1 MFRRLP
7 NQLPKDAIFPT
18 DLKGLGYFI
27 NDNDQIRQIA
37 NPEHKYQYKVNRNDR
52 VNEVYKEA
60 MNTCARSIVLKRLLD
75 LGLEEVRLPLG
86 TAQSEKHVSILVSP
100 GLASKKHVI
109 IFFPERHTDLGVLS
123 YRVIGDEGINI
134 GSIVNF
140 VKSILKGPPSPAE
153 VTTNGNTTD
162 TDDVQAQ
169 VERPGIVIANPS
181 QLIWYRG
188 GGRAVTDREW
198 LCMPR
203 ESAVH
208 EPMRIDEVK
217 NRVEGNKN
225 FEEHVQYI
233 FEHILSSEDDKQP
246 LCHPQA
252 KISVIGQEYP
262 GSEALQYITK
272 NWMGWRN
279 RISCV
284 ALINPQH
291 GLEGLF
297 STFDLSAP
305 GDAAEKEQVT
315 DFIATRT
322 RAYKLSHKPLE
333 TVMSGRTR
341 LGCNVYS
348 SGETLYEEAAF
359 VRCWPSVLDWIDV
372 CRFSDTFAEPVF
384 EMELSDEEEEQGWK
398 EKPKTRSPRRPQTE
412 EEQLEARFRGE
423 LKVTEEGAIADA

>member
-1 MFRRLP
+1 MLT
-7 NQLPKDAIFPT
+7 LLLA
-18 DLKGLGYFI
+18 
-27 NDNDQIRQIA
+27 
-37 NPEHKYQYKVNRNDR
+37 
-52 VNEVYKEA
+52 
-60 MNTCARSIVLKRLLD
+60 CARQIVLKRLRD

-86 TAQSEKHVSILVSP
+86 STETDKHVPILVSP
-100 GLASKKHVI
+100 DLASKKYVI
-109 IFFPERHTDLGVLS
+109 VFFPERHTDMGVLS
-123 YRVIGDEGINI
+123 YRVMGDEGINI

-140 VKSILKGPPSPAE
+140 VQCIMKGPPPPSE
-153 VTTNGNTTD
+153 VTVGGASNTD
-162 TDDVQAQ
+162 PNAAPVAKAL

-208 EPMRIDEVK
+208 EPMRIDEVR

-233 FEHILSSEDDKQP
+233 FEHILSSDDDNQP
-246 LCHPQA
+246 LCDPRA
-252 KISVIGQEYP
+252 KISVVGQEYP
-262 GSEALQYITK
+262 GSAALQYMVN
-272 NWMGWRN
+272 NWMGWRY

-284 ALINPQH
+284 ALISPQH
-291 GLEGLF
+291 SLEGLF
-297 STFDLSAP
+297 STFDMTAT
-305 GDAAEKEQVT
+305 GDVAEREQTT
-315 DFIATRT
+315 DFIARRT
-322 RAYKLSHKPLE
+322 RAYRVSHKPLE

-348 SGETLYEEAAF
+348 SGETLYEESVF

-372 CRFSDTFAEPVF
+372 CRFSDTFAEPVTD
-384 EMELSDEEEEQGWK
+384 EALSDEEDEKSEQ

-412 EEQLEARFRGE
+412 EEQLTARFHGE
-423 LKVTEEGAIADA
+423 LKVTEEGAVTDA

>member
-1 MFRRLP
+1 MLILFL
-7 NQLPKDAIFPT
+7 A
-18 DLKGLGYFI
+18 
-27 NDNDQIRQIA
+27 
-37 NPEHKYQYKVNRNDR
+37 
-52 VNEVYKEA
+52 
-60 MNTCARSIVLKRLLD
+60 CARQIVLKRLCD

-86 TAQSEKHVSILVSP
+86 STETDKHVPILRSP

-109 IFFPERHTDLGVLS
+109 VFFPERHTDMGVLS
-123 YRVIGDEGINI
+123 YRVMGDEGINI
-134 GSIVNF
+134 GSVVNF
-140 VKSILKGPPSPAE
+140 VQCILKGPPPLSEVIAEGGSSTDPNVAPAVE
-153 VTTNGNTTD
+153 NLP
-162 TDDVQAQ
+162 
-169 VERPGIVIANPS
+169 ERPGIIIANPS

-188 GGRAVTDREW
+188 RGRAVTDREW

-208 EPMRIDEVK
+208 EPMRIDEVR

-233 FEHILSSEDDKQP
+233 FEHILSSDDGSHP
-246 LCHPQA
+246 LCDPQA

-262 GSEALQYITK
+262 GSAALQYMVR
-272 NWMGWRN
+272 NWMGWRD

-291 GLEGLF
+291 SLEGLF
-297 STFDLSAP
+297 STFDITAP
-305 GDAAEKEQVT
+305 GDVAEREQAV
-315 DFIATRT
+315 DFIARRT
-322 RAYKLSHKPLE
+322 RAYRVSYKPLE

-348 SGETLYEEAAF
+348 SGETLYEESVF

-372 CRFSDTFAEPVF
+372 CRFSDTFAEPAID
-384 EMELSDEEEEQGWK
+384 EPLTDEEDEKSGR

-412 EEQLEARFRGE
+412 EEQLAARFHGE
-423 LKVTEEGAIADA
+423 LQVTEGPAVNGA